1 MGSAKRLRKLYEKPM
16 KLWDAQRISEERKL
30 LSDYGLKNMH
40 ELWRI
45 KTILRKMRREA
56 RSLLA
61 SRGAGTE
68 TRMNQLLER
77 VKRLLVNK
85 PTITLDDV
93 LSLSTRE
100 ILERRLE
107 TLVQRKGFA
116 KTMAQARQFVSHG
129 HIAINGQ
136 KNTSPSRLVLFS
148 EERQMGWYGEPIT
161 AVEEEIPEPAP
172 APAVEAKPSVEA
184 NPEAKTEAKPHAKHE
199 VRETTQAPPDEQ
211 KNSPDANPEA
221 AQAQQI

>member
-1 MGSAKRLRKLYEKPM
+1 MRKLYEKPM

-30 LSDYGLKNMH
+30 LADFGLKNMH

-45 KTILRKMRREA
+45 KTILRKIRREA

-61 SRGAGTE
+61 SRGEGTE
-68 TRMNQLLER
+68 VRTNQLLER

-85 PTITLDDV
+85 TTITLDDV

-107 TLVQRKGFA
+107 TIVVRKGYA

-129 HIAINGQ
+129 HIAIGGQ
-136 KNTSPSRLVLFS
+136 KNTSPSRLVTFS
-148 EERQMGWYGEPIT
+148 EEKQLGWYGEPIK
-161 AVEEEIPEPAP
+161 VEPEEATESTPAP
-172 APAVEAKPSVEA
+172 AEAQAAPQVEQATKVE
-184 NPEAKTEAKPHAKHE
+184 PTHSTEAPKPHAKH
-199 VRETTQAPPDEQ
+199 DS
-211 KNSPDANPEA
+211 K
-221 AQAQQI
+221 AQQAKHAKPAEAEAPQAAPAA